1 MAGAVRYRFY
11 VAEGL
16 TLPEVAQVQVLFG
29 LTYSL
34 GFATLCGLALVAEP
48 QVLSPISA
56 VPPWV
61 WRGLGLTL
69 IGFVLG
75 YLAWA
80 AAHKGPVRLFGH
92 ELPSVRFELAL
103 TQTLFSAIDLS
114 SAAAALYVLLPPG
127 STLHDSVQ
135 YWESG
140 KVTHQIPDGTAAAT
154 ASFLMQNN
162 IKVSFVA
169 YAGGITGGCGN
180 SESA

>member
-1 MAGAVRYRFY
+1 MVAGAVRYRFY

-56 VPPWV
+56 VPPWI
-61 WRGLGLTL
+61 WRALGLTL
-69 IGFVLG
+69 IAFVLG

-92 ELPSVRFELAL
+92 ELPRSV
-103 TQTLFSAIDLS
+103 LS
-114 SAAAALYVLLPPG
+114 SRSRRLCSRRSICLRQRRPSMCCCRPEPAFPMFA
-127 STLHDSVQ
+127 
-135 YWESG
+135 
-140 KVTHQIPDGTAAAT
+140 
-154 ASFLMQNN
+154 
-162 IKVSFVA
+162 
-169 YAGGITGGCGN
+169 
-180 SESA
+180 

>member
-1 MAGAVRYRFY
+1 MTAEQRVSGGHTEPRFARLRRVLPALIGVVLFALAVVVLHRAIAHSTGFATLVAGAVRYRFY

-69 IGFVLG
+69 IGFVL
-75 YLAWA
+75 
-80 AAHKGPVRLFGH
+80 
-92 ELPSVRFELAL
+92 
-103 TQTLFSAIDLS
+103 
-114 SAAAALYVLLPPG
+114 
-127 STLHDSVQ
+127 
-135 YWESG
+135 
-140 KVTHQIPDGTAAAT
+140 
-154 ASFLMQNN
+154 
-162 IKVSFVA
+162 
-169 YAGGITGGCGN
+169 
-180 SESA
+180 